1 MGTTEIIGS
10 LSERLAESADTNV
23 LDVKIATI
31 ICLTIGGIVL
41 IIAATWLIWKIYID
55 RSTSRKNKEIR
66 EYELRERERA
76 VLAKREEKTSEQ
88 KGIRH
93 KVILDYYNQMLSR
106 KDIEPDKMHEI
117 LNKTL
122 TLLNDNNDE
131 KKV

>member
-1 MGTTEIIGS
+1 MGTT
-10 LSERLAESADTNV
+10 
-23 LDVKIATI
+23 
-31 ICLTIGGIVL
+31 
-41 IIAATWLIWKIYID
+41 
-55 RSTSRKNKEIR
+55 
-66 EYELRERERA
+66 
-76 VLAKREEKTSEQ
+76 EKTSEQ